1 MRAASS
7 HWVAWAVV
15 VGAFWL
21 AGACRQ
27 SEQASGS
34 VVPKRAQPAL
44 RIVAMTDVSGYLEPC
59 GCQSKLLGG
68 IDRAAAKLNALRADH
83 VPVLFVAA
91 GDLLFGGAP
100 EGATSETD
108 ATTQETWKAETLV
121 EIFNRLGL
129 VAATPGKRDLSFG
142 AAELERLVG
151 RGKFAWLP
159 AKPEAASEP
168 EAVAGKLVKVGE
180 IQVGVVGISTF
191 AGPEAELPS
200 ERLKALTARAQ
211 SEVERLRAAGAQ
223 LVVGLI
229 SSDQRTGRRLT
240 QSVHGL
246 TLVVQAGL
254 DDPATPAPA
263 KNGEA
268 ALLRA
273 GRQGQGLLV
282 VDVYLSGQAPFVDVS
297 DWTVAER
304 RSDLQGR
311 INELTQ
317 RIQTWERDPNV
328 DTAGLAEQRTRL
340 SQLTADLTRLQPA
353 AAELDRSNAF
363 RAAYVAL
370 SLEQPK
376 DPQITGLMG
385 DYDARVNEHNHK
397 AFADVRPKPA
407 PAGAPTYVGSA
418 TCQSC
423 HSPAYAWWTK
433 HAHGR
438 AYTTLERVHKQ
449 YNLSCVSCHVTGYGR
464 PGGSSVVQNEGLTHV
479 GCESC
484 HGPGSLHAKQPAAA
498 EHRLTKHPTETV
510 CKQCHTP
517 DHSDLFEF
525 QSYVARLRAKGHG
538 LPIESAN

>member
-1 MRAASS
+1 M
-7 HWVAWAVV
+7 AWAVV
-15 VGAFWL
+15 VGALWV

-27 SEQASGS
+27 GEQASGS
-34 VVPKRAQPAL
+34 AVPKRAQPAL
-44 RIVAMTDVSGYLEPC
+44 RIVAMTDLSGYLEPC

-68 IDRAAAKLNALRADH
+68 IDRAAAKLKALRADH

-142 AAELERLVG
+142 PAELERLTA
-151 RGKFAWLP
+151 RGQFAWLP
-159 AKPEAASEP
+159 AKPASQSEP
-168 EAVAGKLVKVGE
+168 ETVAGKLTKVGD
-180 IQVGVVGISTF
+180 IQVGIVGISTF

-200 ERLKALTARAQ
+200 ERLKALTQRAQ
-211 SEVERLRAAGAQ
+211 SEVDRLRAAGAQ

-240 QSVHGL
+240 QGVHGL

-273 GRQGQGLLV
+273 GRQGQGMLV

-304 RSDLQGR
+304 RADLQGR
-311 INELTQ
+311 ITELTQ
-317 RIQTWERDPNV
+317 RIQAWERDPNV
-328 DTAGLAEQRTRL
+328 DKAGLAEQRSRL
-340 SQLTADLTRLQPA
+340 TQLNSDMARLQPA
-353 AAELDRSNAF
+353 AAELDHSNAF

-370 SLEQPK
+370 GLEQPK
-376 DPQITGLMG
+376 DPQITSLLGE
-385 DYDARVNEHNHK
+385 YDARVNEHNRT

-407 PAGAPTYVGSA
+407 PTGAPTYVGSA

-423 HSPAYAWWTK
+423 HSAAYAWWSK

-464 PGGSSVVQNEGLTHV
+464 PGGSAVVQNEGLTHV

-484 HGPGSLHAKQPAAA
+484 HGPGSLHAKQPTAA
-498 EHRLTKHPTETV
+498 EHKLTTHPTETV

-538 LPIESAN
+538 LPLASSN